1 MTTQDASRRGAGR
14 GMSLR
19 QARTIEYSII
29 ALCIV
34 ALVCIFQPFSQT
46 VYGIGA
52 GLVVL
57 AGLAFNLVPQCQPGR
72 PIGAVIKVGI
82 IVLVVLAVV
91 TALAVALAFG
101 YAAYL
106 QK

>member
-1 MTTQDASRRGAGR
+1 MSR
-14 GMSLR
+14 R
-19 QARTIEYSII
+19 QARAIEYSII
-29 ALCIV
+29 ALCVI
-34 ALVCIFQPFSQT
+34 ALVCIFQPFSQI

-57 AGLAFNLVPQCQPGR
+57 GGLAFNLIPQCQPGR
-72 PIGAVIKVGI
+72 PLRSVVKVAI
-82 IVLVVLAVV
+82 IVLVVLVV
-91 TALAVALAFG
+91 VIVLAVALAFG